1 MYFQM
6 NAFKYWFIIDIDID
20 LFIDIDWLIL
30 MMTFDIWN
38 PLHIFF
44 GKVAKKQVS
53 CSHNVYLVLEKEKND
68 ASLSIS

>member
-1 MYFQM
+1 
-6 NAFKYWFIIDIDID
+6 
-20 LFIDIDWLIL
+20 